1 MVGCCSFGVNG
12 LAQWCCCCCP
22 GGKKRARLKS
32 LEKTSETA
40 HFAFRKGRT
49 FSEKTTEVE
58 HSDGSVTVCRERV
71 FKSRACLEDV
81 DGAALV
87 SQLQHIID
95 TLYWGKAASLE
106 DCFDPK
112 VADDGIVC
120 VKIFHDILA
129 PDAKFYYWSAHFGG
143 NVTGYLLASTA
154 GPLRRLRRTAR
165 KSTAR
170 DARRGAAQALERGLR
185 DGRAD
190 VGARPRERR
199 RRLDLEG
206 RPGRG
211 TARLPGPRQAP
222 AGDGGRE
229 QSRGVRRAS
238 LHHN

>member
-154 GPLRRLRRTAR
+154 GPLRRLLWNVGFAT
-165 KSTAR
+165 
-170 DARRGAAQALERGLR
+170 GEQMWALVLENVDGDWIWK
-185 DGRAD
+185 DGR
-190 VGARPRERR
+190 GEEPRGFLDRVK
-199 RRLDLEG
+199 RLLEMVDG
-206 RPGRG
+206 SNRG
-211 TARLPGPRQAP
+211 
-222 AGDGGRE
+222 E
-229 QSRGVRRAS
+229 
-238 LHHN
+238 